1 MTNAITEISE
11 EEIERLIEQLDSLLD
26 GDGATE
32 ILITMGRRAVPYLE
46 RFLLEGRART
56 IALPR
61 TRAVRA
67 LGELGAW
74 SALIA
79 YFKQYE
85 RPDDAAVLFAE
96 DAVRSAAARE
106 LGRWKSDEVYKVLL
120 DAARERATS
129 GLILALGEFRKP
141 ESVPLLFAALDD
153 DLCREEAKVALRR
166 APEIARQYAIL
177 WLRGAI
183 TTESYEVSALRR
195 RRATLQLLSEF
206 GTTAEEWADLRVYLQ
221 DRDVDV
227 VIAAATIGFRA
238 GPQDDYEQIIEA
250 LFRIS
255 MHLNW
260 AQEDDVTRLLDH
272 HRELAREVARRI
284 VGGRQG
290 RGEHVNWLV
299 PLWRILKHVLGTEM
313 DSGVSGAA

>member
-1 MTNAITEISE
+1 MTNPIMEISE
-11 EEIERLIEQLDSLLD
+11 EKIEGLVEQLNSLMD
-26 GDGATE
+26 GDGAAE
-32 ILITMGRRAVPYLE
+32 MLIAIGKRAVPYLE
-46 RFLLEGRART
+46 RFVLEGRART

-61 TRAVRA
+61 SRAVRA
-67 LGELGAW
+67 LGELGGW
-74 SALIA
+74 SALIT

-106 LGRWKSDEVYKVLL
+106 LARWKSDEVYKVLL

-153 DLCREEAKVALRR
+153 DLCREEAKVALRGV
-166 APEIARQYAIL
+166 PEVACQYAIL

-183 TTESYEVSALRR
+183 TTEYEVSALRR

-206 GTTAEEWADLRVYLQ
+206 GTTAEEWADLRIYLQ

-255 MHLNW
+255 THLNW

-284 VGGRQG
+284 VGERQG
-290 RGEHVNWLV
+290 RGEHVNWLI
-299 PLWRILKHVLGTEM
+299 PLWRILKHVLGDEI
-313 DSGVSGAA
+313 GVSGAA